1 MFDLPE
7 PFGPTTAVMP
17 GRNSKTVRVA
27 KVLKPWI
34 SRRLRYTALYDLV
47 RMNERIIAYMETEQ
61 IVGIEALVRWQHPER
76 GLLLPAEFLDVAEE
90 SGLIVPLSRAVA
102 KSVLVGRAIPIAPD
116 RSFGGAHSH
125 SRCSSS
131 H

>member
-47 RMNERIIAYMETEQ
+47 RMNRFIIAYF
-61 IVGIEALVRWQHPER
+61 VGQA
-76 GLLLPAEFLDVAEE
+76 GF
-90 SGLIVPLSRAVA
+90 
-102 KSVLVGRAIPIAPD
+102 PIAAN
-116 RSFGGAHSH
+116 SFRICMQPAGFAIGRKAPIRENLCHAYI
-125 SRCSSS
+125 SSG
-131 H
+131 